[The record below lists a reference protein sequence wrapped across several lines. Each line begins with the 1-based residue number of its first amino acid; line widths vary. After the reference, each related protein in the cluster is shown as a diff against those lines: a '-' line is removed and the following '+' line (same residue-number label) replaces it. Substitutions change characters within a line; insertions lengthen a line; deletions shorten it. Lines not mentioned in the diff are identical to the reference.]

1 MSNNENSVNNIITTT
16 SQDNSKK
23 INISSKNN
31 INNPK
36 NMVLFSFKD
45 ENNNNFEPNQSN
57 EDNIIYNKSIRNKFK
72 IGSGSMDNNIINN
85 INENQMNQINVN
97 NANNVN
103 NVNQPI
109 ENMNM
114 YQIQNNQDL
123 NNKQKSINKKEKL
136 SLIADIVMKINSE
149 DYFYEILTK
158 LFGDD
163 LTDKL
168 MSSEVSDELLDA
180 IQNSIKEIEELKKKD
195 DLKNENQNINI
206 NPSNA
211 EDMEDQPKRFPI
223 EQIMNPNIK
232 QNINRNEDYNNNYQ
246 EYNFQQNLRK
256 TGDDSK
262 KMGNKNSG
270 SKKEKPFISATSA
283 YGNYFDPPLQKGG
296 FSKLDEYKK
305 P

>member
-1 MSNNENSVNNIITTT
+1 
-16 SQDNSKK
+16 
-23 INISSKNN
+23 
-31 INNPK
+31 
-36 NMVLFSFKD
+36 
-45 ENNNNFEPNQSN
+45 
-57 EDNIIYNKSIRNKFK
+57 
-72 IGSGSMDNNIINN
+72 
-85 INENQMNQINVN
+85 
-97 NANNVN
+97 
-103 NVNQPI
+103 
-109 ENMNM
+109 
-114 YQIQNNQDL
+114 
-123 NNKQKSINKKEKL
+123 
-136 SLIADIVMKINSE
+136 
-149 DYFYEILTK
+149 
-158 LFGDD
+158 
-163 LTDKL
+163 

-232 QNINRNEDYNNNYQ
+232 QNINRNEEYNNNYQ

-296 FSKLDEYKK
+296 ISKLDEYQKGK
-305 P
+305 